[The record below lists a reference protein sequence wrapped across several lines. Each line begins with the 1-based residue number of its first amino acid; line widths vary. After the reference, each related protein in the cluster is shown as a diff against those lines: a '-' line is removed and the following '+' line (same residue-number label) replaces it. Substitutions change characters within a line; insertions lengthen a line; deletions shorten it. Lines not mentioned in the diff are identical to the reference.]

1 MALPK
6 RKPQSDNRERILET
20 AIALM
25 NEQGGA
31 VGTSQIANH
40 LGISPGNLYYHFRN
54 REAIMRELFL
64 RLSEELTQVLRTKEE
79 DAITADYLASCFTGG
94 ARVLWR
100 YRFFFAVDFIRRD
113 EALAESYRALS
124 HKCKAYM
131 QIIIR
136 GALRRAP
143 GHCSATPNECERLA
157 ENMWVLWISW
167 PRYTEIDGN
176 HSTVRE
182 IDIWRGLEQIAFL
195 LSPYLEEGYFA
206 QIARRI
212 RAHA

>member
-6 RKPQSDNRERILET
+6 SKTQSDNRERVLET
-20 AIALM
+20 AIELM
-25 NEQGGA
+25 NEHGGA

-64 RLSEELTQVLRTKEE
+64 RLSDELSEVLRTTQADE
-79 DAITADYLASCFTGG
+79 ITADYLAACFTGG

-113 EALAESYRALS
+113 AALAESYRALS
-124 HKCKAYM
+124 QKCKAYM

-136 GALRRAP
+136 GALRLAP
-143 GHCSATPNECERLA
+143 GQCTASDTDCERLA

-167 PRYTEIDGN
+167 PRYTEIDG
-176 HSTVRE
+176 SSSVVRE
-182 IDIWRGLEQIAFL
+182 SDIWRGLDQISFL
-195 LSPYLEEGYFA
+195 LAPYLAEDYY
-206 QIARRI
+206 ARITR
-212 RAHA
+212 RLRDHA

>member
-6 RKPQSDNRERILET
+6 SKPQSDNRERILNT
-20 AIALM
+20 AIELM

-54 REAIMRELFL
+54 REGIMRELFQ
-64 RLSEELTQVLRTKEE
+64 RLAEELEEVLRTTKKDE
-79 DAITADYLASCFTGG
+79 ITADYLAACFNGG

-113 EALAESYRALS
+113 DELAEKYRVLS
-124 HKCKAYM
+124 RKCKGYM
-131 QIIIR
+131 EIIIS
-136 GALRRAP
+136 GALRLAP
-143 GHCSATPNECERLA
+143 GHCSATDEDCERLA

-167 PRYTEIDGN
+167 PRYTEIDG
-176 HSTVRE
+176 SGSGVSE
-182 IDIWRGLEQIAFL
+182 ADIWRGLEQIAFL
-195 LSPYLEEGYFA
+195 LAPYLAEDYFA
-206 QIARRI
+206 RI
-212 RAHA
+212 SRQLRDHA